1 LIDFFVPLF
10 MAGLAKPNDVKRFFV
25 ILVMSDC
32 LFFSASATG
41 LSNKVTSTNCPCN
54 TGVSQDPERVF
65 SPPCASDFCRRL
77 DALWL
82 FAPRP
87 VIGSY
92 LFNIFIPV
100 GCGIIFVALLTFI
113 DMAVSHSRMGV
124 KLAQRLDGVA
134 LKTIFHDRLL
144 KAHHN
149 RFD

>member
-1 LIDFFVPLF
+1 
-10 MAGLAKPNDVKRFFV
+10 MAGLAKPDDFKRFVV

-32 LFFSASATG
+32 LFFSASAAG
-41 LSNKVTSTNCPCN
+41 LAKKFTSTNCPCN
-54 TGVSQDPERVF
+54 AGVSQCPAGVLG
-65 SPPCASDFCRRL
+65 SPYPRNFCDRL

-87 VIGSY
+87 IVGPY

-100 GCGIIFVALLTFI
+100 GCGIIFVALLAFV
-113 DMAVSHSRMGV
+113 DMAVSHSRVGV
-124 KLAQRLDGVA
+124 KLTQRLDGVA

-144 KAHHN
+144 KAHHI